1 MMVNT
6 RPSQAVVADGPAA
19 NVTTALGPN
28 DSDDHTSGITYLG
41 TPLSTRTIATTPTI
55 PRDWHSR
62 KLAIRANTHVQR
74 RCTEASFFPNVVE
87 DLRGTFLA
95 SVLPDTS

>member
-19 NVTTALGPN
+19 NVTTTLGPN
-28 DSDDHTSGITYLG
+28 NSDGHTSGITHLG
-41 TPLSTRTIATTPTI
+41 TPLSTPTIATTPTI
-55 PRDWHSR
+55 RRDWHSR
-62 KLAIRANTHVQR
+62 KLAIRASTRVQR
-74 RCTEASFFPNVVE
+74 RCTEASSFPSVME
-87 DLRGTFLA
+87 GLRGTFLA

>member
-1 MMVNT
+1 MVNT

-62 KLAIRANTHVQR
+62 KLAIRANTHALQKCKGVSS
-74 RCTEASFFPNVVE
+74 CPSVSE
-87 DLRGTFLA
+87 DLRGTSSA
-95 SVLPDTS
+95 SVLRDTS